1 MSHEKTDPIQGLI
14 VHEYDGIEEADNHLP
29 IWWLCIFFGAVAF
42 GVLYWSYYEAWH
54 FGPGT
59 RELYAAEMAE
69 RLTAGGEVTDE
80 MLTALSDESSIVATG
95 RATFEAN
102 CVACHGDRGQ
112 GNIGPNLTDG
122 VWIHGGAPT
131 AIYATARDGV
141 SSRGMPQWGPVLG
154 ERALQGVVA
163 YVLSIRDTNLPGRAP
178 EGEPYDPSVTAAL
191 SPSSTTATAPAD
203 AP

>member
-1 MSHEKTDPIQGLI
+1 MKSTKTDPIQGII

-29 IWWLCIFFGAVAF
+29 IWWLFIFFGAVAF
-42 GVLYWSYYEAWH
+42 GVFYWSYFEAWH

-69 RLTAGGEVTDE
+69 RLSAGGEVTDE
-80 MLTALSDESSIVATG
+80 LLTTLSAESTIVAAG

-102 CVACHGDRGQ
+102 CVACHGAQ
-112 GNIGPNLTDG
+112 GEGIIGPNMTDE

-141 SSRGMPQWGPVLG
+141 AARGMPGWGPVLG
-154 ERALQGVVA
+154 DRGLQGVVA
-163 YVLSIRDTNLPGRAP
+163 YLLSIRDTHVPGRAP
-178 EGEPYDPSVTAAL
+178 EGEPYDPA
-191 SPSSTTATAPAD
+191 APA
-203 AP
+203 APAPTTPEGDPTPAPI